1 MRRLLL
7 FDIDGTLV
15 AGGPAK
21 SAFQAALMDAFGT
34 AGPIEVHDFS
44 GKTDPQIAREL
55 LEEAGLTRE
64 EIDRGFPR
72 LWRRYLQELGARLPD
87 HPMDVLPGVQD
98 LMEALTGMDEVAMG
112 LVTGNIVG
120 GAELKLGSAGLYSH
134 FRTGAFGS
142 DSEERNHL
150 PGVALDRAEETWG
163 VRFAPEHVLVIG
175 DTPRDVECG
184 LAHSVGTV
192 GVATGRFA
200 PDSLRE
206 AGAHHVVEDFTE
218 TDALLEIFLG

>member
-21 SAFQAALMDAFGT
+21 TAFQVALMDAFGT

-55 LEEAGLTRE
+55 LDRAGLTRD

-72 LWRRYLQELGARLPD
+72 LWERYLQELGSRLPEQ
-87 HPMDVLPGVQD
+87 PMEVLPGVVE
-98 LMEALTGMDEVAMG
+98 LMENLAGRTDVALG

-120 GAELKLGSAGLYSH
+120 GAELKLGSAGLYGH
-134 FRTGAFGS
+134 FRMGAFGS
-142 DSEERNHL
+142 DSEERNDL
-150 PGVALDRAEETWG
+150 PGVALARARETWG
-163 VRFAPEHVLVIG
+163 VRFAGMDVLVIG

-184 LAHSVGTV
+184 LAHQVGTV
-192 GVATGRFA
+192 GVSTGRFA
-200 PDSLRE
+200 PDDLWD
-206 AGAHHVVEDFTE
+206 AGAHHVVKDFSD
-218 TDALLEIFLG
+218 TDGLLEILLG

>member
-21 SAFQAALMDAFGT
+21 SAFHMALMDAFGT
-34 AGPIEVHDFS
+34 AGPIEMHDFS

-55 LEEAGLTRE
+55 LERAGLSHE
-64 EIDRGFPR
+64 EIDRGLPR
-72 LWRRYLQELGARLPD
+72 LWERYLEELEARLPD
-87 HPMDVLPGVQD
+87 DPMDVLPGVPE
-98 LMEALTGMDEVAMG
+98 LMDTLVGMPDVALG

-120 GAELKLGSAGLYSH
+120 GAELKLGSAGLYDH

-150 PGVALDRAEETWG
+150 PGVALDRAQETWG
-163 VRFAPEHVLVIG
+163 VRFSGKDVLVIG

-184 LAHSVGTV
+184 LAHQVGTV
-192 GVATGRFA
+192 GVASGRFA
-200 PDSLRE
+200 ADELRN
-206 AGAHHVVEDFTE
+206 AGAHHVVEDFSD
-218 TDALLEIFLG
+218 TDGLLGILLG